1 MKWYAITCTHL
12 DRDTLRNNMF
22 VAKRHFQYIPMEYGR
37 SSKFFGVQ

>member
-12 DRDTLRNNMF
+12 DRDTLRIMF